1 MLSPPYSLEDQYSSK
16 IVRSHYSERKQKAI
30 AFLFTIG
37 AKALVL
43 AENDFNDSNCG
54 LNEEANLKKDILY
67 DENVRIIKRNIAEK
81 KEIEVQKLSKKGV
94 CRKMFLKIRKNKQH
108 NGVLIWKSSFKH
120 TKRFILD
127 SKLSVQLMNS
137 KFEYSSLF
145 PTEHNP
151 ASTNSDSKL
160 DHGSITAKDLIH
172 EFCNQIL
179 VNSKNVVMPTIR
191 FQNSV
196 RYIDIQFQTLQE
208 MEACLQIIQ
217 MCQPDIT
224 FTA

>member
-1 MLSPPYSLEDQYSSK
+1 MLSTYSIEDHFSSK
-16 IVRSHYSERKQKAI
+16 IIRSHYSESKQKAI

-54 LNEEANLKKDILY
+54 LNEEAELKKDILH
-67 DENVRIIKRNIAEK
+67 DENVRMIKRNIVEK
-81 KEIEVQKLSKKGV
+81 KEIEVQKLSKKGIS
-94 CRKMFLKIRKNKQH
+94 RKMFLKIRKNKQH
-108 NGVLIWKSSFKH
+108 TGVLTWKSSLKQ

-127 SKLSVQLMNS
+127 NKLSVQLTNTS

-145 PTEHNP
+145 PKDHDEVSP
-151 ASTNSDSKL
+151 NSEIKVDP
-160 DHGSITAKDLIH
+160 GSLTAKDLIH
-172 EFCNQIL
+172 EFCNQII
-179 VNSKNVVMPTIR
+179 VNSKGVVMPTIR

-196 RYIDIQFQTLQE
+196 RYIDIQFKTLQE

>member
-1 MLSPPYSLEDQYSSK
+1 MLSPPYSIEDHYSST
-16 IVRSHYSERKQKAI
+16 IVRSHYSEPKQKAI

-43 AENDFNDSNCG
+43 AEDDFNDSNCG

-67 DENVRIIKRNIAEK
+67 DENVRIIKRNIVEK

-145 PTEHNP
+145 PIEP
-151 ASTNSDSKL
+151 ALTNSESKM
-160 DHGSITAKDLIH
+160 DPGSITAKDLIH

-179 VNSKNVVMPTIR
+179 ANSKSVVLPTIR

-196 RYIDIQFQTLQE
+196 RYIDIQFKNLQE